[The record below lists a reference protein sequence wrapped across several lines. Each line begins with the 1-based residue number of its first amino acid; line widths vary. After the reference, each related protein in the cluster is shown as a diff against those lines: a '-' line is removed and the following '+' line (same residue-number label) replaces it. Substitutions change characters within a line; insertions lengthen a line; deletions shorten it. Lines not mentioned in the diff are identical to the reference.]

1 MLNIKTLRVLNLLFI
16 LLIISEIIFLIV
28 YPTVWPGSIWFTLP
42 FVFLNGLSAV
52 SYKTII
58 HVIAFLIVNLTPII
72 ISLCNIFEF
81 DYFMAFNGETLI
93 SIDKLNSENL
103 KKIKPNLDGGEL
115 FKIMREI
122 NENTSKHYI
131 SQHIPVVIFLGIFQ
145 FTFIIFCIL
154 LWKTRSWKWI
164 KKSKLNNDK
173 KNVYFVYKLEETL
186 FELINMILRSFIYFF
201 ASPAVDGIFTVDIT
215 YRELL
220 TIAVPTMLFL
230 VILNINTILCQLYV
244 DKKVVSQIYHGL
256 DDKQILLE
264 SSTYFLK
271 KIYKKILKFL
281 GKESKFDINKS
292 RFDEWR
298 FIPESNISL
307 LEIIS
312 VKNHETIINDD
323 NDEIVSVENDKSIP
337 KNEQNIE
344 ISFNAESD
352 VMIQTNYPLPKTSKM
367 KEYWFYYY
375 EITILSNPNND
386 ETIIA
391 IGFAPKKYSTS
402 RLPGCDT
409 HSVGFHS
416 DEGRIFHNEGYTGSK
431 YAERWGEVNDVI
443 GCGYCPNTGQVF
455 FTMNGKYLGI
465 AYTGLFHTWYPTIG
479 SNGVCNLK
487 VNFGQEE
494 FKYKEADGMG
504 IVAMVSHKADDL
516 F

>member
-1 MLNIKTLRVLNLLFI
+1 
-16 LLIISEIIFLIV
+16 
-28 YPTVWPGSIWFTLP
+28 
-42 FVFLNGLSAV
+42 
-52 SYKTII
+52 
-58 HVIAFLIVNLTPII
+58 
-72 ISLCNIFEF
+72 
-81 DYFMAFNGETLI
+81 
-93 SIDKLNSENL
+93 
-103 KKIKPNLDGGEL
+103 
-115 FKIMREI
+115 
-122 NENTSKHYI
+122 
-131 SQHIPVVIFLGIFQ
+131 
-145 FTFIIFCIL
+145 
-154 LWKTRSWKWI
+154 
-164 KKSKLNNDK
+164 
-173 KNVYFVYKLEETL
+173 
-186 FELINMILRSFIYFF
+186 MILRSFIYFF